1 MEDNVKDLIEGKIK
15 ELKNNIEEE
24 KEHKFV
30 ILLTEIIVSITLREL
45 YEKSD

>member
-15 ELKNNIEEE
+15 ELKNNFEEE
-24 KEHKFV
+24 KERKFV

>member
-24 KEHKFV
+24 KEHKLV

>member
-15 ELKNNIEEE
+15 ELKNNIQEE
-24 KEHKFV
+24 KEHKLV

>member
-24 KEHKFV
+24 KEHKLV
-30 ILLTEIIVSITLREL
+30 ILLTEIIVFITLREL

>member
-1 MEDNVKDLIEGKIK
+1 MEDNVKDVIEGKIK

-24 KEHKFV
+24 KEHKLV

>member
-30 ILLTEIIVSITLREL
+30 ILLTEIIVSITLTEL

>member
-30 ILLTEIIVSITLREL
+30 ILLTEIIVSITLKEL

>member
-24 KEHKFV
+24 KEHKLV
-30 ILLTEIIVSITLREL
+30 IL
-45 YEKSD
+45 

>member
-15 ELKNNIEEE
+15 ELKNNTEEE
-24 KEHKFV
+24 KEHKLV

>member
-1 MEDNVKDLIEGKIK
+1 MENEDKALIDGKIDGFNDCI
-15 ELKNNIEEE
+15 LKRNEQ
-24 KEHKFV
+24 KLV

>member
-1 MEDNVKDLIEGKIK
+1 MEDNVKDLIDGKIK

-24 KEHKFV
+24 KEHKLV

>member
-15 ELKNNIEEE
+15 ELKNNIEEV

>member
-24 KEHKFV
+24 KEHKLV

-45 YEKSD
+45 YEKGD

>member
-1 MEDNVKDLIEGKIK
+1 MENEDKALIDGKIDEFNDCISK
-15 ELKNNIEEE
+15 RNEQKL
-24 KEHKFV
+24 V

>member
-24 KEHKFV
+24 KEHKLV
-30 ILLTEIIVSITLREL
+30 ILLTEIIVSITIREL